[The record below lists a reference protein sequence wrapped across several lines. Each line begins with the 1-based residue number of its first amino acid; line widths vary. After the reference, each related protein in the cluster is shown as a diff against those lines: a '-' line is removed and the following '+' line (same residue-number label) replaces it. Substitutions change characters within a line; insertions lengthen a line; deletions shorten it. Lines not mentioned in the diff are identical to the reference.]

1 MAKVLRCRDVGIDC
15 DFEARGAN
23 EQEILEKTREHARRV
38 HGMEE
43 IPAAL
48 VTKVSAAIHDE

>member
-15 DFEARGAN
+15 DFEARGVN
-23 EQEILEKTREHARRV
+23 EEEILEKTREHARRI

-48 VTKVSAAIHDE
+48 ATKVLAAIHDE